1 MSETTAPQA
10 NPDRPRPSSAQL
22 DRRRRNGE
30 TQHRV
35 VQLDGR
41 RYSLN
46 LERSFWQTL
55 EDIAQS
61 RHLRLNRLIA
71 QIAAGNEDTNLA
83 SRVRAFCVGEL
94 RQRLIRALLSVGPT
108 NIVSL
113 LEYCP
118 FPCLVLSR
126 DQEVLCANAPFMSWF
141 GNEGGPLVGQALRRH
156 FRIRSRG
163 NFDDLWR
170 SFVDGRAVSEDSRL
184 ISIAPGRV
192 RAANATIQ
200 PAQVGGPGDFV
211 CLVWLKP

>member
-1 MSETTAPQA
+1 MSETIAPQE
-10 NPDRPRPSSAQL
+10 NPERPRASSTPL
-22 DRRRRNGE
+22 ERRRRNGE

-46 LERSFWQTL
+46 LERPFWQTL

-71 QIAAGNEDTNLA
+71 QIAAGRGETNLA
-83 SRVRAFCVGEL
+83 SRVRAYCVAEL

-126 DQEVLCANAPFMSWF
+126 DQEVLCANAPFMGWF

-156 FRIRSRG
+156 FRFRLRG
-163 NFDDLWR
+163 NFDDLWA
-170 SFVDGRAVSEDSRL
+170 SFVDGRVFSEDVRL

-200 PAQVGGPGDFV
+200 PAQVGGPGDFA